1 MRNSSPW
8 RIFGVVLLA
17 VYGAGTGALCFAQ
30 EGGQSGKE
38 AVKEDQQAQ
47 QPQQQAQPTKEQAQP
62 KKEEEAK
69 PVGRYVEEMIVTAE
83 KRPEDIQKIPVAVS
97 TLSGSDLGII
107 MTAGPDI
114 RAISGRVPSLTLESS
129 FGRAFPRF
137 YIRGLGNTDF
147 DLNAS
152 QPVSMVVDEV
162 VMENPIVKG
171 MPLFDLDR
179 IEVLRGP
186 QGTLFGRN
194 TPAGVIKFDTRR
206 PSQEFESNFTASYG
220 TYNNVDIN
228 GGIGGPLSK
237 TLSARFSVLSQTQ
250 DNWVDNK
257 WSGYK
262 GTNPALGAYQTTAY
276 RLQFLWEPSKDFS
289 ALLNMHGWDVNGTA
303 RIFRANIIKAGTN
316 DFASGYKQD
325 VVYQDGQNAQ
335 KIHSKGAMLRLD
347 YKFGPAT
354 LTSVTGYETLNQMY
368 SRGDIDGGYGQAS
381 LGPGNYGP
389 GFIPFYSETADGIPA
404 LGQTTE
410 ELRLASTGSG
420 PFQWLLGAYYFHE
433 NVKIDSYSYNSLS
446 PGNPQEGFA
455 TQAQTTDS
463 YAAFASLDYKLSEDW
478 DIKAGVRYSN
488 DKKDFAAE
496 RPWPVFQSPTVR
508 PITEHTSDNNVSGDL
523 SAEYRVNP
531 NVNVYGKLATG
542 YRGSSIQGRIL
553 FCADFEGGTNPATN
567 CVSVAKPET
576 IKSFEVG
583 FKSILA
589 GQRLRLNLAAYVFQM
604 DDQQLTAVGG
614 KYNTATLLNAK
625 HTNGHGFEA
634 DVDYIISQNV
644 YMSFGAS
651 WNPTKLDDRNLT
663 VAPCGGGCTITN
675 RTNATPTTPA
685 TLVYVNGN
693 SLPYAPEWIFSG
705 VFNVQSDP
713 ASKGYFGSLD
723 WAYSSDK
730 HFFLYES
737 KEFHSDSLELGLRLG
752 YGWDSD
758 KYEVAVF
765 ARNLLNAKILQGG
778 IDFDNLTGMTNE
790 PRIIGVDFRAKF

>member
-1 MRNSSPW
+1 MGNGSAW
-8 RIFGVVLLA
+8 RVLGIAVLA
-17 VYGAGTGALCFAQ
+17 VGLVAIGNLCFAD
-30 EGGQSGKE
+30 EGVQTGKE

-47 QPQQQAQPTKEQAQP
+47 QPQQQAQPKKEEPAQP

-69 PVGRYVEEMIVTAE
+69 PVGHYVEEMIVTAE

-97 TLSGSDLGII
+97 TLSGGDLGII
-107 MTAGPDI
+107 LTAGPDI

-152 QPVSMVVDEV
+152 QPVSMVVDEI

-206 PSQEFESNFTASYG
+206 PSQEFESNFSASYG

-228 GGIGGPLSK
+228 GGIGGSLSK

-257 WSGYK
+257 WSGYT

-303 RIFRANIIKAGTN
+303 RIFRANIIKKGSN
-316 DFASGYKQD
+316 DFVPGFRQD

-347 YKFGPAT
+347 YNFGPAT

-368 SRGDIDGGYGQAS
+368 SRGDIDGGYGCGFCGLS
-381 LGPGNYGP
+381 NGP
-389 GFIPFYSETADGIPA
+389 GFVPFPSETADGIPS

-410 ELRLASTGSG
+410 ELRLASNGPG
-420 PFQWLLGAYYFHE
+420 PFQWLVGAYYFNE
-433 NVKIDSYSYNSLS
+433 KVDIDSYSYDSLTA
-446 PGNPQEGFA
+446 GNPQNGFA
-455 TQAQTTDS
+455 TQQQTTDS

-488 DKKDFAAE
+488 DKKDFAAN
-496 RPWPVFQSPTVR
+496 RPWPIAGTNIATIA

-531 NVNVYGKLATG
+531 NVNLYGKLATG

-553 FCADFEGGTNPATN
+553 FCTDPNGGANPATT

-583 FKSILA
+583 LKSILA
-589 GQRLRLNLAAYVFQM
+589 DQRLRLNLAAYVFQM

-625 HTNGHGFEA
+625 RVNGHGLEA
-634 DVDYIISQNV
+634 DIDFIASQNV

-663 VAPCGGGCTITN
+663 VAPCGGGCTVTN
-675 RTNATPTTPA
+675 PIKNG
-685 TLVYVNGN
+685 LVYINGN

-752 YGWDSD
+752 YGWNSD

-765 ARNLLNAKILQGG
+765 ARNLLNAKILQGA

-790 PRIIGVDFRAKF
+790 PRIIGVEFNAKF